1 MEEASVTERQPDP
14 SLAAQ
19 ILAQVGL
26 KQIKISP
33 GQFHTHTL
41 SVFGVDGVP
50 NGPV

>member
-1 MEEASVTERQPDP
+1 MPEVTVLETKPDT